1 MAQTIFSGS
10 QGAVY
15 VGDHAVASIRS
26 FSIEETQETIDATS
40 MNTAGVSFRT
50 SKATFKSW
58 SGTISVYWT
67 ANTTATSLDGYGNT
81 DAETYVENGMS
92 WTTSAPTLDNTN
104 AVSDDDVFGPLAP
117 GSSEVTLHFW
127 PSGDDKGELGYEGNC
142 LVTGRTISSSVDG
155 MVEAE
160 ITVTGTSALKTE
172 ISEWTGLTGA

>member
-67 ANTTATSLDGYGNT
+67 TNPLTLDGFGG
-81 DAETYVENGMS
+81 DAAQTHIENGMS
-92 WTTSAPTLDNTN
+92 WATSNPSLDNST

-117 GSSEVTLHFW
+117 GNTEVTLHFW

-172 ISEWTGLTGA
+172 ISQWTGLTGS